1 MRLKFTTD
9 AVAFFQAASQEAAR
23 ASPYVCDTQD
33 STCFHSIWL
42 FMPGF
47 KGLRLLL
54 FYTRIEMKA
63 IN

>member
-9 AVAFFQAASQEAAR
+9 TLAFSQAASQEVAR
-23 ASPYVCDTQD
+23 VSPYVCDTQD
-33 STCFHSIWL
+33 STCFNSIWL

-47 KGLRLLL
+47 KGLEFLL